1 MLVEEF
7 SGSSAGHGLGV
18 VTAMALVAA
27 TVRVQ
32 SLALEVLE
40 ALGVAKKI
48 KINASRALRH
58 GGNQKCLPIVPI
70 PSTENHQT

>member
-7 SGSSAGHGLGV
+7 SGSSVGHGLGV

-48 KINASRALRH
+48 NKN
-58 GGNQKCLPIVPI
+58 KC
-70 PSTENHQT
+70 Q

>member
-48 KINASRALRH
+48 NKNKIIDLSSFCA
-58 GGNQKCLPIVPI
+58 CLMLPGD
-70 PSTENHQT
+70 